1 VNEVGQHRALEVVDN
16 CALWDKNDE
25 VVGASAVH
33 FFALPMHAALGTT
46 VRMVLKGKKRGNI
59 SVGDEPDIAA
69 SATISAVGSALG
81 HMSFTTERNA
91 SSATVSAFD
100 I

>member
-16 CALWDKNDE
+16 CALRDKNDE

-33 FFALPMHAALGTT
+33 FFALAMHAALGST
-46 VRMVLKGKKRGNI
+46 VRMVFEGEKRGDI
-59 SVGDEPDIAA
+59 SVGNEPDIAT
-69 SATISAVGSALG
+69 SAAISAVGSTLG